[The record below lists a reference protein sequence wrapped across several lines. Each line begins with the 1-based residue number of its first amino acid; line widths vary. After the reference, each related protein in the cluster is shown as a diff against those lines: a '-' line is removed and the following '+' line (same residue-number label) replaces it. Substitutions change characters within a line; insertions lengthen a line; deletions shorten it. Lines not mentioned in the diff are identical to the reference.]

1 MLLIHHS
8 VEAAGMELLIIQKCT
23 PQRVFVT
30 AVDGR
35 SVAPIVRGCVL
46 KGKEEVEED
55 PPP

>member
-1 MLLIHHS
+1 MLLIQHP

-35 SVAPIVRGCVL
+35 SVGCSHC
-46 KGKEEVEED
+46 
-55 PPP
+55 